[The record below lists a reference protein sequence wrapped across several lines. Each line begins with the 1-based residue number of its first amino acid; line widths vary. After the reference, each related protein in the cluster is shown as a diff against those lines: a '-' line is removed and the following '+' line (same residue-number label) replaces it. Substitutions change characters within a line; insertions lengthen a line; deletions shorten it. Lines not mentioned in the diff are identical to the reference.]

1 MGSPK
6 PHARSS
12 CPGSPVERSHYG
24 AINTGARAIIGRLEA
39 RDLDRIF
46 GSKLSRSASPSAS
59 NILRGL
65 TSAHKARAFRDL
77 SVMVPRM
84 QIGIPVVRL
93 EAAIMIE
100 LSRRD
105 TNELAQPNLKW
116 IWT

>member
-46 GSKLSRSASPSAS
+46 GSKLSRSAT
-59 NILRGL
+59 ILKRTAL
-65 TSAHKARAFRDL
+65 CRDFAERIREEFAAFCADL
-77 SVMVPRM
+77 STVERGSPPKYV
-84 QIGIPVVRL
+84 L
-93 EAAIMIE
+93 
-100 LSRRD
+100 
-105 TNELAQPNLKW
+105 
-116 IWT
+116 